1 MKLLLSN
8 DDGIYAAGIRALAEG
23 LGREHEVMV
32 SAPDGER
39 SAVSRSMTLFSPL
52 RAVPVK
58 LDGLPNVPAYAVGGT
73 PVDCVRLGIG
83 NLFEKPDAVV
93 SGINIGHNLGTDV
106 LYSGTVGAAH
116 EAALLGYQSIAVS
129 ICSFE
134 PKHLETAVYAARWGL
149 AYLQAH
155 PLPFGTLLNINAPD
169 LPLEQVKGVR
179 PARTCVVSYTLSYI
193 ERMDPSGKPYY
204 WPPRGR
210 SSNAAGCDCDERW
223 MQDGYISVTPLTYD
237 LTDYTLLD
245 GMANVCVEP

>member
-1 MKLLLSN
+1 MRLLLCT
-8 DDGIYAAGIRALAEG
+8 DDGVRAAGIHALAKG
-23 LGREHEVMV
+23 LSREHEVMV

-52 RAVPVK
+52 RAVPTM
-58 LDGLPNVPAYAVGGT
+58 LEDMPGIPAYAVSGT

-83 NLFEKPDAVV
+83 NLFSPPDIVV

-129 ICSFE
+129 SCSFAPE
-134 PKHLETAVYAARWGL
+134 HFETAVYAARWGI
-149 AYLQAH
+149 AYVRAH

-169 LPLEQVKGVR
+169 IPLEQVKGVR
-179 PARTCVVSYTLSYI
+179 PARTCIVSYTLEFI
-193 ERMDPSGKPYY
+193 ERADPSGRPYY

-210 SSNAAGCDCDERW
+210 SSDADGNDSDERW
-223 MQDGYISVTPLTYD
+223 IHDGYISVTPLTYD
-237 LTDYTLLD
+237 LTDYGLLEK
-245 GMANVCVEP
+245 MADVRIDP